1 MGLMDWF
8 AGATPG
14 AMVGDAAQK
23 VIGGLFDGLDKLI
36 DNFHL
41 SEEDRI
47 KLKIEIANQKLE
59 TFKAQISDIQS
70 ARQMQMATHSVWP
83 GTLSLVMLIGFFGGG
98 GYVLV
103 YGIPGDATAEAKQ
116 IVNMFSV
123 ALISGL
129 SSVLGY
135 WLGSSAGSDQK
146 NAMLYHSTP
155 TPPKTPDRPTH

>member
-1 MGLMDWF
+1 MGFLDWF
-8 AGATPG
+8 SGATPAG
-14 AMVGDAAQK
+14 IMGETAQK
-23 VIGGLFDGLDKLI
+23 AVTGLFDGIDKII

-47 KLKIEIANQKLE
+47 KLKIAVSQQKLE
-59 TFKAQISDIQS
+59 VFKAQISDVQN
-70 ARQMQMATHSVWP
+70 ARQMQMATRSMWP
-83 GTLSLVMLIGFFGGG
+83 GTLSLVILMGFFGGG

-103 YGIPGDATAEAKQ
+103 QGIPTDATAEAKQ
-116 IVNMFSV
+116 IINMFSV

-135 WLGSSAGSDQK
+135 WLGSSAGSEQK

-155 TPPKTPDRPTH
+155 APKDKS

>member
-1 MGLMDWF
+1 MGFLEWF
-8 AGATPG
+8 SGATPG
-14 AMVGDAAQK
+14 GMMGEAAQK
-23 VIGGLFDGLDKLI
+23 AIGGLFDGLDKII

-47 KLKIEIANQKLE
+47 KLKIAVAEQKLE
-59 TFKAQISDIQS
+59 TFKAQISDVQN
-70 ARQMQMATHSVWP
+70 ARQMQMATRSMWP
-83 GTLSLVMLIGFFGGG
+83 GTLSLVILMGFFGGG

-103 YGIPGDATAEAKQ
+103 AGIPGDASAEAKQ

-155 TPPKTPDRPTH
+155 TKDRTP